1 MTMQTKTGDQL
12 DATIEVVKSGQVIF
26 HSRGGAGAD
35 SWNVQYGPGLLVVLE
50 NLHKLNA
57 TITDVSICSSVALK
71 NYTDDERR
79 VPIQAHRFK
88 GPVWNNREPYQRPD
102 EVKGY
107 PIVMREVPD
116 LEKLRLSISRGQKY
130 AATPEG
136 KTGRNTTRRIA
147 ITFDCRIKDPAK
159 LFERLG
165 GVSKTDNTDNTDNT
179 DKEG

>member
-1 MTMQTKTGDQL
+1 MTMLSSTGDQL

-26 HSRGGAGAD
+26 HARGGAGDDA
-35 SWNVQYGPGLLVVLE
+35 WNLQYSAGLLVVLE

-57 TITDVSICSSVALK
+57 TITDVSIHSRDALK
-71 NYTDDERR
+71 KYTDDQRR

-88 GPVWNNREPYQRPD
+88 GPVWNDGKPYKRDD
-102 EVKGY
+102 EVDGY

-116 LEKLRLSISRGQKY
+116 LEKLRLSICRGQKY
-130 AATPEG
+130 AAGPWVLDPYV
-136 KTGRNTTRRIA
+136 KPGRNTTRRIA
-147 ITFDCRIKDPAK
+147 ITFECRIKDPVK

-165 GVSKTDNTDNTDNT
+165 GLSKTDNT